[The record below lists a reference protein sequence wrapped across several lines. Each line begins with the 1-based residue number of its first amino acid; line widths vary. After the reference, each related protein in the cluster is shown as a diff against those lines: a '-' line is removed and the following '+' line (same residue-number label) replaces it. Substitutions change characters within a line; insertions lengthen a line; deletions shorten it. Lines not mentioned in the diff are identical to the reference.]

1 MLRTPNIALFV
12 VSGCLAMMGVLSASP
27 IGLQIPGLSG
37 GSAWYIFDAWFLLAT
52 GSVLPQGSAAEE
64 MKIDKAMPR

>member
-1 MLRTPNIALFV
+1 MLRTPNIALFA

-27 IGLQIPGLSG
+27 IGLQIRCFSG
-37 GSAWYIFDAWFLLAT
+37 GSNGHIFDAWFLLAT

-64 MKIDKAMPR
+64 MKIDKAMRR